1 MEADMPARLALAAM
15 AHNLGTLAAPEL
27 QGPYE
32 DGVDF
37 TWLML
42 AGWDVPP
49 SLLQLLRTRHTAT
62 EGAGRVLALSI
73 AWAEAVVDGP
83 HSTARKALEADLA
96 TQIPV
101 QAIAQL
107 GALADSL

>member
-1 MEADMPARLALAAM
+1 LALAAM

-27 QGPYE
+27 QGPNE

-42 AGWDVPP
+42 AAWDVPP

-62 EGAGRVLALSI
+62 DGAGRVLTLSI
-73 AWAEAVVDGP
+73 AWAEAVVDGT
-83 HSTARKALEADLA
+83 SSAVRKALEADLA
-96 TQIPV
+96 TQV
-101 QAIAQL
+101 SAQAIAQL
-107 GALADSL
+107 GALADDF

>member
-42 AGWDVPP
+42 AAWDVPP
-49 SLLQLLRTRHTAT
+49 SLLQLLRARHTAA

-73 AWAEAVVDGP
+73 AWAEAVMEGTLE
-83 HSTARKALEADLA
+83 STRKALKADLA
-96 TQIPV
+96 TQVPE
-101 QAIAQL
+101 QTIAQL
-107 GALADSL
+107 GALAEDL